1 MPNTPKQ
8 LAAVA
13 MVTAL
18 NNSDRDGFEEAASE
32 FDNPSEALMALGRVT
47 TTILTMAAQMT
58 DPPMNRDELWA
69 AMAQSMTTFD

>member
-18 NNSDRDGFEEAASE
+18 NNSDSAGFEQATSE

-58 DPPMNRDELWA
+58 DPPTDRDELWA
-69 AMAQSMTTFD
+69 AMAQSITTFD

>member
-1 MPNTPKQ
+1 VPNTPKQ

-18 NNSDRDGFEEAASE
+18 NNSDRTGFEQAASE
-32 FDNPSEALMALGRVT
+32 FDSPTEALMTLGRLT

-58 DPPMNRDELWA
+58 DPPMDRDQLWA
-69 AMAQSMTTFD
+69 AMAQGLATFD